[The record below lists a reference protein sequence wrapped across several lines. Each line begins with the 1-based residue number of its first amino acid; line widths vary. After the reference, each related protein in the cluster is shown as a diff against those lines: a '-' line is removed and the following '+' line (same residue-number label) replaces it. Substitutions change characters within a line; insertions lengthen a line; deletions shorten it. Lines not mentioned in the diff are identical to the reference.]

1 MPKQFSLARRSIV
14 FAPMLA
20 ALTGCNM
27 VVMSPSGDI
36 AAQQRDLIV
45 VSTIL
50 MLVIIV
56 PVIFLTLFFAWHY
69 RRSNSAAKSICPACI
84 WA

>member
-1 MPKQFSLARRSIV
+1 MPKQFSLARRSLLL
-14 FAPMLA
+14 APMLG
-20 ALTGCNM
+20 ALSGCNM

-50 MLVIIV
+50 MLVISLGLALV
-56 PVIFLTLFFAWHY
+56 YAAFLPKDEKA
-69 RRSNSAAKSICPACI
+69 
-84 WA
+84 